1 MGVTSQ
7 SMVNHSSHRARHD
20 DPFLAEVS
28 AKAKAPVEAHLH
40 IRFAQWQCLDAIS
53 QVVSGT
59 VWYLKM
65 DVGTPCALWIKAFV
79 QPTTETFEV
88 VGVDHSR
95 RLADRLQMFHNNC
108 NIDCLAP
115 VDFDFIDEVPAIEDT
130 LQQEPAAKEETSPQ
144 AVIDQP
150 EIMVVEPTQAE
161 ILDIL
166 QADITRLE
174 VFDAPDDDFVRYAI
188 TSDEAEVEAEAE
200 AEAEADCSPAAEG
213 AGAAAVS
220 PQTEVIYM

>member
-7 SMVNHSSHRARHD
+7 SMVNHSSHRVRHD

-130 LQQEPAAKEETSPQ
+130 LQQEPAAKEEPSPQ

-161 ILDIL
+161 I
-166 QADITRLE
+166 TRLE
-174 VFDAPDDDFVRYAI
+174 VFDAPDDDFVRLCNHI
-188 TSDEAEVEAEAE
+188 RRS
-200 AEAEADCSPAAEG
+200 
-213 AGAAAVS
+213 
-220 PQTEVIYM
+220 